1 MQVIRKIIDRKDI
14 HTIIVPDD
22 FGDKLEVIVLPFKTD
37 KKKISRK
44 SEYLM
49 KIQERNGF
57 VEQILNNSDE
67 DVWNDV

>member
-37 KKKISRK
+37 KKKSAGN
-44 SEYLM
+44 
-49 KIQERNGF
+49 QN
-57 VEQILNNSDE
+57 IL
-67 DVWNDV
+67 